1 MEGTWDFAD
10 SPLQQGE
17 RVQWLPSPCLSALAC
32 TSSQLSGTVMCQG
45 AGRERERSLGTSGAV
60 LSVWQPAVCS
70 DFTSHFH
77 LLPCCR
83 PPCTLILCSG
93 CSCSHVLRTVPPLPS
108 PLTSCQPLHF
118 QAVLSNLTHPEDHP
132 SPPVHLPP
140 AGWPARLVLQQVL
153 WLPRPDCGAMW
164 PLGSSH
170 LGHLVRSGVPQSS
183 LLPLPWWEVS
193 PARAPPPAAMP
204 GRGAGAGG
212 TGGAAEAWWLGGD
225 TVRLPPAAVSWSH
238 LHLRCAWGREECQG
252 WPHQQRCKWMGGG
265 GSTSHLSHCSLC

>member
-32 TSSQLSGTVMCQG
+32 PSSQLSGTVMCQG

-60 LSVWQPAVCS
+60 LSVRQPAVCS

-93 CSCSHVLRTVPPLPS
+93 CSCSRVLRTIPPLPS

-153 WLPRPDCGAMW
+153 WLPRPNCGATW
-164 PLGSSH
+164 PLGSSQ

-183 LLPLPWWEVS
+183 LLPLPWWGAS
-193 PARAPPPAAMP
+193 PAHAPPSSHVQPWCWC
-204 GRGAGAGG
+204 RGH
-212 TGGAAEAWWLGGD
+212 
-225 TVRLPPAAVSWSH
+225 R
-238 LHLRCAWGREECQG
+238 RCC
-252 WPHQQRCKWMGGG
+252 
-265 GSTSHLSHCSLC
+265 